1 MVGHELAHLGSRL
14 KPPFRHELSE
24 QLGVMQDFEGPAE
37 VRIFV
42 PECIE
47 AVGAVRHDLPDPL
60 APECLH
66 VVFGE
71 GLEQVLMPQSPS
83 RIPRASLLGPR
94 IANGTAAFCSTRTTA
109 RLIRFARSS
118 NEPAHPTQYT
128 YSGAG
133 PSSRIRTPRP
143 LAQSARV
150 DCSAPHGFEALSRL
164 RSKSAASCGNRDSPI
179 TRFRRMSTM

>member
-1 MVGHELAHLGSRL
+1 MVSLL
-14 KPPFRHELSE
+14 PSE

-83 RIPRASLLGPR
+83 RIPRASLLRPEDRERHRGLLQHPHDGP
-94 IANGTAAFCSTRTTA
+94 ADPF
-109 RLIRFARSS
+109 
-118 NEPAHPTQYT
+118 
-128 YSGAG
+128 
-133 PSSRIRTPRP
+133 RP
-143 LAQSARV
+143 V
-150 DCSAPHGFEALSRL
+150 VE
-164 RSKSAASCGNRDSPI
+164 
-179 TRFRRMSTM
+179 